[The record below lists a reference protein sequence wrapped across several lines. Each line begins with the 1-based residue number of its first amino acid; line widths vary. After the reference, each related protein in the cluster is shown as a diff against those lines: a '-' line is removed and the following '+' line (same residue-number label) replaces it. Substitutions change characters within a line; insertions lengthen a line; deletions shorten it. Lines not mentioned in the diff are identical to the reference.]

1 VTRQPDERSVSQLC
15 GPWLLRNGTT
25 SVGDGLAIDN
35 IDFEDLRLM
44 AASPGAVFDVQIA
57 CEPGTDPKKKYKEAT
72 KMVDIFV
79 FIVGVFELLKFS
91 KIQLVL
97 GSSTNI

>member
-1 VTRQPDERSVSQLC
+1 
-15 GPWLLRNGTT
+15 
-25 SVGDGLAIDN
+25 VGDGLAIDN

-57 CEPGTDPKKKYKEAT
+57 CEPGTDPGKKYKEAT

-79 FIVGVFELLKFS
+79 FIVGVFEFREIRQNS
-91 KIQLVL
+91 TRSRQLQ
-97 GSSTNI
+97 NI